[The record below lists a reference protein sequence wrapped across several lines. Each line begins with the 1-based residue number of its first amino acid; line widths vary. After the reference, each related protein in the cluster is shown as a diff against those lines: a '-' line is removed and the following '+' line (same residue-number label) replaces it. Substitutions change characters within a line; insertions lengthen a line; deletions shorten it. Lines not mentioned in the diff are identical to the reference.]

1 MLIAVELVVAA
12 VLFGAVK
19 FLAVRRCGLI
29 WLLAVGAMVGCSEPR
44 EGSRGDELCP
54 SNLEELVALSAAEL
68 ERVDVGR
75 MNLICA
81 DAVEDLG
88 ESELPRLLRRLD
100 EWADD
105 ARKAEV
111 RYRKTYEREDRRTI
125 FTRVGSDSQ
134 TVYLWSYGDGGQS
147 RTFGDAR
154 PPRQFLP
161 SGK

>member
-54 SNLEELVALSAAEL
+54 SNLEELLSLSATEL
-68 ERVDVGR
+68 ERVEVGR

-105 ARKAEV
+105 ARKAETAKRGV
-111 RYRKTYEREDRRTI
+111 ERQSGFDPKCDQVLMKGVTSAGDFTAAWAAAARETDLRTME
-125 FTRVGSDSQ
+125 
-134 TVYLWSYGDGGQS
+134 YGWQ
-147 RTFGDAR
+147 
-154 PPRQFLP
+154 
-161 SGK
+161 